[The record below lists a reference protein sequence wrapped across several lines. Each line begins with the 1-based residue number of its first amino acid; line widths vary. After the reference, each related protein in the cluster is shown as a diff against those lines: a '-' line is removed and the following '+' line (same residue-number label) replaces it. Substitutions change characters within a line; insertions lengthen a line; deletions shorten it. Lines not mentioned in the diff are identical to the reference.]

1 MKPGDTIVLEDGQAL
16 VLGKLIKSGGAGS
29 VYLLPGSPAQVA
41 KLYHPH
47 LDREANRK
55 KLAAMLNLSPELPDQ
70 LENGKRYVQIAWP
83 QAAVRDR
90 QGNFLG
96 FVMPLLD
103 MAHTAELEQL
113 LQERQA
119 RAAGLPTGLGA
130 KMTLAANLAGV
141 LAALHQQHHYVV
153 DLKPV
158 NLRFYRD
165 SLYIAMLDCD
175 GFSIQ
180 GRDERYRAEQ
190 FTTDYLAPECQGKGM
205 PAGAEAAQDR
215 FALAVVIFQLL
226 NFGIHPYGGR
236 AVSALV
242 PTEIAARIRDGY
254 YPHGIKPHRDIV
266 PNVTSGHALMPP
278 ELRTL
283 FDRAFAGPPH
293 ERPSAAEWMR
303 LLRRYALRNADLSA
317 NALVVCRAYPE
328 HQHFAGLGCATCAR
342 VEAIAAAAADASA
355 ARQQLQA
362 LAQAQLPPISA
373 THYLYTGAPL
383 TRRASLGT
391 PARPPRWSLAISG
404 RSWTLIVVLVALLL
418 FGFSLYTSSRNQAA
432 QQVAA
437 PAQAQPDSS
446 VRLLAWQRRASTGT
460 EPSSVRIAIR
470 ALEQAMANKRN
481 DEVLLGLQMLYR
493 MQPDDKSKATAM
505 ERLRRSMMETAILP
519 SAMDERL
526 ADAYRDQLIAD
537 PRDHMVASVLGRM
550 HLAANEPLAARQYFE
565 QAIWA
570 RPADGVAWLG
580 LAAISV
586 RRKQGL
592 PSLRQAVLG
601 LVVAQSQ
608 ADAAG
613 KEEAGKRMERA
624 ASILGLG
631 MAPDRLAEWQATL
644 AYAGEVAR
652 GVLETVPPP
661 ERAAAVELDSLQP
674 LSYDENAA
682 TGKLSGEN
690 TLTIAFDA
698 AGVPQSITGSQ
709 PAHQRLN
716 EAWLEAARQWRYLPA
731 VRRGDLQPSSVQVVV
746 RYAGGKMAFRPASPQ
761 VTTIGVGENR

>member
-236 AVSALV
+236 AASTLA

-283 FDRAFAGPPH
+283 FDRAFAGPAH
-293 ERPSAAEWMR
+293 ERPSAPEWMR
-303 LLRRYALRNADLSA
+303 LLRRYALRNADPSS

-328 HQHFAGLGCATCAR
+328 HQHFAGLGCAACAR
-342 VEAIAAAAADASA
+342 VEAIAAAGGGRLGRQTTAAGTGAGTAADDFRHALPLYRGTADTARLAGHAGPSAALVAGYLGQKLDPDRGAGGAAAVRLQPVYLVAQPGCAASGRARAGA
-355 ARQQLQA
+355 ARQF
-362 LAQAQLPPISA
+362 
-373 THYLYTGAPL
+373 GA
-383 TRRASLGT
+383 
-391 PARPPRWSLAISG
+391 
-404 RSWTLIVVLVALLL
+404 
-418 FGFSLYTSSRNQAA
+418 AA
-432 QQVAA
+432 
-437 PAQAQPDSS
+437 
-446 VRLLAWQRRASTGT
+446 G
-460 EPSSVRIAIR
+460 
-470 ALEQAMANKRN
+470 MA
-481 DEVLLGLQMLYR
+481 
-493 MQPDDKSKATAM
+493 
-505 ERLRRSMMETAILP
+505 
-519 SAMDERL
+519 
-526 ADAYRDQLIAD
+526 
-537 PRDHMVASVLGRM
+537 
-550 HLAANEPLAARQYFE
+550 AARQHGHRAVFGAHRHSRAGTGDGE
-565 QAIWA
+565 
-570 RPADGVAWLG
+570 PA
-580 LAAISV
+580 
-586 RRKQGL
+586 
-592 PSLRQAVLG
+592 
-601 LVVAQSQ
+601 
-608 ADAAG
+608 
-613 KEEAGKRMERA
+613 
-624 ASILGLG
+624 
-631 MAPDRLAEWQATL
+631 
-644 AYAGEVAR
+644 
-652 GVLETVPPP
+652 
-661 ERAAAVELDSLQP
+661 
-674 LSYDENAA
+674 
-682 TGKLSGEN
+682 
-690 TLTIAFDA
+690 
-698 AGVPQSITGSQ
+698 
-709 PAHQRLN
+709 QR
-716 EAWLEAARQWRYLPA
+716 
-731 VRRGDLQPSSVQVVV
+731 
-746 RYAGGKMAFRPASPQ
+746 
-761 VTTIGVGENR
+761 